1 MGVLTEKRFR
11 VNILLSEEKLWTANG
26 ILESHVRTWKGSFV
40 RSEPVVTAAGL

>member
-11 VNILLSEEKLWTANG
+11 VKILLSEEKLWTANG
-26 ILESHVRTWKGSFV
+26 SLGNYAGIEKVWFV